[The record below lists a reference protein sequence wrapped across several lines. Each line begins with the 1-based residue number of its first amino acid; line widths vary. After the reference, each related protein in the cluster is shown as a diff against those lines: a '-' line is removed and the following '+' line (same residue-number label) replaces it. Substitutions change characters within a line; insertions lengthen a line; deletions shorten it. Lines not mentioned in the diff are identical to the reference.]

1 METMLEYLFSV
12 DWEKLF
18 IPSTP
23 LLEIFLRGSSVYLAL
38 FLMLRFVLK
47 REAGTLGI
55 TDLLVVVLLADA
67 AQNAMAGSYSAIPD
81 GLLLVATIVFWAYAL
96 DWMGY
101 RFPRIQ
107 RLVHP
112 PPRLLVENGQMIRR
126 NLAKEF
132 ISEEELFTT
141 LREQGVEDLQR
152 VKRAYMEEDGRISVI
167 TTEGKR
173 HRPPEKK

>member
-1 METMLEYLFSV
+1 MLEYLFSV
-12 DWEKLF
+12 DWGKLL

-23 LLEIFLRGSSVYLAL
+23 LLEIFLRGTLVYLAL

-47 REAGTLGI
+47 RESGTLGI

-67 AQNAMAGSYSAIPD
+67 AQNAMADDYHAIPD

-107 RLVHP
+107 RLFHP
-112 PPRLLVENGQMIRR
+112 PPLLLVEGGKILRR
-126 NLAKEF
+126 NMRKEF
-132 ISEEELFTT
+132 ITEEELYTT
-141 LREQGVEDLQR
+141 LREQGVENIR
-152 VKRAYMEEDGRISVI
+152 HVKRAYMEGDGRISVI
-167 TTEGKR
+167 TAEETR
-173 HRPPEKK
+173 HNPPEKKRE

>member
-1 METMLEYLFSV
+1 MSEYLFTV

-23 LLEIFLRGSSVYLAL
+23 LLEIFLRGSLVYLAL

-47 REAGTLGI
+47 RESGTLGI

-67 AQNAMAGSYSAIPD
+67 AQNAMADDYRAIPD

-101 RFPRIQ
+101 RFPRIR

-112 PPRLLVENGQMIRR
+112 QPLKLVEDGKMILR
-126 NLAKEF
+126 NLRKEF

-141 LREQGVEDLQR
+141 LREQGVEDISR
-152 VKRAYMEEDGRISVI
+152 VRHAYMEGDGRISVI
-167 TTEGKR
+167 TIEEQR
-173 HRPPEKK
+173 HNPPEKKVE